1 MTRNLFD
8 QLWNEGREKAE
19 RLIPWHRL
27 SPYLGALKLATIRA
41 EMRKKNLHDTSEV
54 GAGAPEPARP
64 APRPE
69 QLYARTADGTFNDLR
84 CPHMGAAGTRFG
96 RNFPLERVYPEGTPS
111 LLEPSPRE
119 VSRKLLA
126 RDTFKPAASLNVLA
140 AAWIQ
145 FMTHDW
151 FSHGPNVTEN
161 PVQIPLAKDDDWPD
175 RTMRIARTAPDPTR
189 TPGDSSAPPTY
200 INHVTHWW
208 DASQIYGSD
217 QATIDRIRA
226 GAEHGKIRIQDDGLL
241 PLDPSGIDRTGFQES
256 WWLGLALLTNV
267 FVREHNAI
275 CDHLRAEYPG
285 WSADELFLR
294 ARLINS
300 ALLAKIHTVEWTVAI
315 LNHPTLEISMNGN
328 WWGLAGEKL
337 KLSYGRVS
345 DSELISGIPGSPTD
359 HFGVPFSLTEEF
371 ASVYRLH
378 PLVPDDFEL
387 RSLASDRL
395 LERLTLPE
403 IVGAKARA
411 VEESFKGGTGAD
423 ERGLEDLYY
432 SFGTS
437 HPGAVTLHNY
447 PHALRD
453 LTTQDGQHVDL
464 AAIDIFRD
472 RERGVPRYNDFR
484 ELCGKPRLE
493 SIDELTDNAVW
504 REEIR
509 ELYANDIDRVDLMVG
524 LYAEPVPEGFG
535 FSDTAFRI
543 FILMASR
550 RLNSDRFLSQDFKP
564 EIYTEL
570 GIDWVQKNTMASVL
584 LRHFP
589 RLTPALL
596 DVENAFAPWRRQS
609 R

>member
-1 MTRNLFD
+1 VTKNLFD
-8 QLWNEGREKAE
+8 SLWTEGREKAE

-41 EMRKKNLHDTSEV
+41 ELRKRNLFDTSNI
-54 GAGAPEPARP
+54 GGAPQPVLP
-64 APRPE
+64 PPKPE
-69 QLYARTADGTFNDLR
+69 QVYARTADGTYNDLR
-84 CPHMGAAGTRFG
+84 CPHIGAAGTRFG
-96 RNFPLERVYPEGTPS
+96 RNFPLDHVFPEHGPS

-151 FSHGPNVTEN
+151 FSHGPNATDN
-161 PVQIPLAKDDDWPD
+161 PAQIPLVEGDDWPE
-175 RTMRIARTAPDPTR
+175 RPMQIARTAPDPTR

-200 INHVTHWW
+200 INHVTPWW
-208 DASQIYGSD
+208 DGSQLYGSD
-217 QATIDRIRA
+217 QVAQDRVRA
-226 GAEHGKIRIQDDGLL
+226 GAEHGKLPLDDSGLL
-241 PLDPSGIDRTGFQES
+241 PLDDSGIDRTGFQES
-256 WWLGLALLTNV
+256 WWLGLALLTNL

-275 CDHLRAEYPG
+275 CDRLRVEYPG
-285 WSADELFLR
+285 WSDEELFLR

-300 ALLAKIHTVEWTVAI
+300 ALMAKIHTVEWTVAI
-315 LNHPTLEISMNGN
+315 LNNPTLHISMNAN

-337 KLSYGRVS
+337 KLTYGRL
-345 DSELISGIPGSPTD
+345 SENELVSGIPGSATD

-371 ASVYRLH
+371 ATVYRLH
-378 PLVPDDFEL
+378 PLVPDEFEL
-387 RSLASDRL
+387 RSLNDDRVL
-395 LERLTLPE
+395 AQLTLPE
-403 IVGAKARA
+403 IVGKKARA
-411 VEESFKGGTGAD
+411 VQETYAGEEANGGQ
-423 ERGLEDLYY
+423 GLEDLFY
-432 SFGTS
+432 SFGIS
-437 HPGAVTLHNY
+437 NPGAVTLHNY
-447 PHALRD
+447 PRFLRD
-453 LTTQDGQHVDL
+453 HTTPDGHHLDL
-464 AAIDIFRD
+464 GAVDIFRD

-484 ELCGKPRLE
+484 ELVGKPRLE

-509 ELYANDIDRVDLMVG
+509 ELYGNDIDRVDLMVG

-564 EIYTEL
+564 EIYTQL
-570 GIDWVQKNTMASVL
+570 GIDWVQKNTMGSVL
-584 LRHFP
+584 QRHFP

-596 DVENAFAPWRRQS
+596 GSDNAFAPWRRS
-609 R
+609 GR